1 VGECGGALSPS
12 LQKNSQSLVANIDKA
27 GCLPLLVFR
36 SGCGCFLPLGHRDLA
51 FDGKCH
57 TIRTRYSKRGGIAAD
72 LVGGN
77 SSQPSTMTKCRDIA
91 GTYNYIPFAHD
102 MSAGSS
108 IMLALCSFRRVCFI
122 V

>member
-1 VGECGGALSPS
+1 MRWRALPVAAEGTVS
-12 LQKNSQSLVANIDKA
+12 LFGSEHRQRRR
-27 GCLPLLVFR
+27 LPLLIFR
-36 SGCGCFLPLGHRDLA
+36 SGCVCFLPLGHRDLA

-57 TIRTRYSKRGGIAAD
+57 TIRTWYSKRGGIAAD
-72 LVGGN
+72 LSEKT
-77 SSQPSTMTKCRDIA
+77 SSQPQPRTKSRDIA
-91 GTYNYIPFAHD
+91 GTYSYIPFAHD